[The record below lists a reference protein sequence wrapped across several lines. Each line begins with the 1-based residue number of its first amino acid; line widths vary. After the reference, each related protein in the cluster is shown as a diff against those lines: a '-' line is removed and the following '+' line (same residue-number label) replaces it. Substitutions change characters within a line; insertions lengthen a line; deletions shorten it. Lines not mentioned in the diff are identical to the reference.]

1 MTNSTIAPDTLYLV
15 PGSDPSPMAKGT
27 ASTEGFGQRLARL
40 RNARG
45 FSQTE
50 LGALIGVSQRMM
62 TYYER
67 EAGKPPAHV
76 LPQLADALKV
86 SVDELLGIRPGRDAQ
101 EPPRRSRLWRKLRQI
116 EKLSRRDQQALL
128 RTIDAFLRKAS

>member
-1 MTNSTIAPDTLYLV
+1 MAAPTIVPGTLHLV
-15 PGSDPSPMAKGT
+15 PEIDPSMARRPTTG
-27 ASTEGFGQRLARL
+27 EGFGQRLARL
-40 RNARG
+40 RKARG
-45 FSQTE
+45 FNQSE

-67 EAGKPPAHV
+67 EAGRPPAHV

-86 SVDELLGIRPGRDAQ
+86 SLDELLGVRPVRDA
-101 EPPRRSRLWRKLRQI
+101 EDPPRRSRLWRKLRQI
-116 EKLSRRDQQALL
+116 EKLSKRDQQALL